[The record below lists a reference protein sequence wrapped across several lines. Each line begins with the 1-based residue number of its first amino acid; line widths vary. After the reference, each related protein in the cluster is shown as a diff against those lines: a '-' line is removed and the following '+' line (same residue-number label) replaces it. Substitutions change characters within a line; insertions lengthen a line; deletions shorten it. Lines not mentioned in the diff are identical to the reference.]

1 MTCFC
6 PRASCMRYVI
16 TWLVLVVSPVGGL
29 ALLRFPVTRS
39 TAPFA
44 PRLAT
49 HRDGKSGVQV
59 RMSEQPQAAD
69 ETERAAPSLVR
80 ICGAC
85 GWVVHGLVLEY
96 SDGVRT
102 GYLGDNSGMPLS
114 LYDDAALQQR
124 SGVWHEMFPGEQLG
138 WISGRSS
145 IARPTTY
152 LCGEVM
158 LHLSSGRTI
167 ELTGSNADVHGD
179 PWLVLGT
186 KTWKAQDLSFEQ
198 IVAIYTEHGAKMGP
212 LGGSY
217 LEPTFADGSCTGLRV
232 LSRAQEKA
240 ARERAEDAKGSY
252 EIDSDDDTLDNDD
265 YELGES
271 SKALVHRI
279 MHSCLVIQSRE
290 SVMKALGLPPAVQRA
305 QWTVFWIAVY
315 LLFVIQH
322 FGLLDKIFDEH

>member
-1 MTCFC
+1 
-6 PRASCMRYVI
+6 MRYLI
-16 TWLVLVVSPVGGL
+16 TWLVLVGSPVGSV
-29 ALLRFPVTRS
+29 ALRP

-44 PRLAT
+44 PRLTTT

-59 RMSEQPQAAD
+59 RMSEQPQVTD
-69 ETERAAPSLVR
+69 ETERAAPSLTSLVR

-85 GWVVHGLVLEY
+85 GWFVHGLVLVY

-102 GYLGDNSGMPLS
+102 GFLGDNSGMPLS
-114 LYDDAALQQR
+114 LCDDAALQQR
-124 SGVWHEMFPGEQLG
+124 SGVWHEVLPGEQLD

-152 LCGEVM
+152 LCGEVV

-167 ELTGSNADVHGD
+167 KLTGSKTKGNGD
-179 PWLVLGT
+179 PWLVGT
-186 KTWKAQDLSFEQ
+186 WHAQDLIFEQ
-198 IVAIYTEHGAKMGP
+198 SVAVRTEHDANVGP

-217 LEPTFADGSCTGLRV
+217 LEPAFADGRCTGLRV

-240 ARERAEDAKGSY
+240 ARERADDARGPY

>member
-1 MTCFC
+1 
-6 PRASCMRYVI
+6 MRYLI
-16 TWLVLVVSPVGGL
+16 TWLVLVGSPVGSL
-29 ALLRFPVTRS
+29 ALRP
-39 TAPFA
+39 TALFA
-44 PRLAT
+44 PRLTTT

-59 RMSEQPQAAD
+59 RMSEQPQVTD
-69 ETERAAPSLVR
+69 ETKQAAPSLVR

-114 LYDDAALQQR
+114 LYDDAVVQQR
-124 SGVWHEMFPGEQLG
+124 SGVWHEVFPGEQLD

-152 LCGEVM
+152 LCGEVV

-167 ELTGSNADVHGD
+167 KLTGSKTKGNGD
-179 PWLVLGT
+179 PWLVGT
-186 KTWKAQDLSFEQ
+186 WEAQDLIFEQ
-198 IVAIYTEHGAKMGP
+198 FVALRTEHDANVGP

-217 LEPTFADGSCTGLRV
+217 LEPTFADGHCTGLRV
-232 LSRAQEKA
+232 LSCAQEKA
-240 ARERAEDAKGSY
+240 ARERAEDARGPY

-290 SVMKALGLPPAVQRA
+290 SVIKASGLPPAVQRA

-322 FGLLDKIFDEH
+322 FGLLDKIFDDH